1 MFRLYK
7 KYLKKNIHLVIIGP
21 IFKLLEAILELL
33 VPLVIKNMIDIGING
48 DGGKS
53 YLIKQGVLLLIFA
66 ATGLCSTLVCQFI
79 ASRVSQRFGTDVR
92 NDYFKHINSLSFKEL
107 DYLSTSSIITRQT
120 NDIFNVEKSVAMLIR
135 LVRSPFIVIGSTA
148 LAFVINPIMGIVFLI
163 TGILLFMIFFMIMKL
178 TLPRN
183 KKIQKSLDN
192 VTTITTE
199 NFTGVRQVR
208 AFRKEEYEVNRFNDE
223 TSKLASLQVGLGKI
237 SAFLNPLTFIVVNAA
252 IILVMYIGMYQM
264 KTINLSVGDIQALI
278 NYLNQIL
285 IAIIAVTNLV
295 TIFTKAQASSVR
307 INEVFDMKSEVLN
320 EKADLANPE
329 KPYEEVEDGRID
341 FNHVNFSYRK
351 NSTEDTLHD
360 IDIHINA
367 GETIGII
374 GGTGSGKSTIVNLIN
389 RFYDTTSGDVYL
401 NGRNIKDYKLSY
413 VNHNISTVLQK
424 AVLFNGNVIDNLCY
438 GKKNASIDEI
448 NHALKV
454 AQADFISK
462 MPDGLNAR
470 VLQGGKNLSGGQ
482 RQRLSIAR
490 AILKNSP
497 VLVLDDSSSALDYQT
512 DYKLR
517 MAIKEL
523 KKTTFIISQRASS
536 IAYADQIIVLDN
548 GKIDAIGCHDELLE
562 KSKLYREICISQ
574 EMSVKEVTINEE

>member
-7 KYLKKNIHLVIIGP
+7 KYLKKNIHWVIIGP
-21 IFKLLEAILELL
+21 VFKLLEAIFELL

-135 LVRSPFIVIGSTA
+135 LVIRSPFIVIGSTA

-163 TGILLFMIFFMIMKL
+163 TGILLFIIFFMIMKL

-199 NFTGVRQVR
+199 NLTGVRQVR

-307 INEVFDMKSEVLN
+307 INEVFDMKSSIN
-320 EKADLANPE
+320 DGS
-329 KPYEEVEDGRID
+329 YEEGLDTDVAIEFKNVTFNYNID
-341 FNHVNFSYRK
+341 SYPAVSNLNFKVYK
-351 NSTEDTLHD
+351 
-360 IDIHINA
+360 
-367 GETIGII
+367 GQTIGII

-490 AILKNSP
+490 AILKDSL

>member
-7 KYLKKNIHLVIIGP
+7 KYLKKNIHWVIIGP
-21 IFKLLEAILELL
+21 IFKLLEAIFELL

-135 LVRSPFIVIGSTA
+135 LVIRSPFIVIGSTA

-163 TGILLFMIFFMIMKL
+163 TGILLFIIFFMIMKL

-264 KTINLSVGDIQALI
+264 KTINLSVGDIQALV

-307 INEVFDMKSEVLN
+307 INEVFDMKSSIN
-320 EKADLANPE
+320 DGS
-329 KPYEEVEDGRID
+329 YEEGLDTDVAIEFKNVTFNYNID
-341 FNHVNFSYRK
+341 SYPAVSNLNFKVYK
-351 NSTEDTLHD
+351 
-360 IDIHINA
+360 
-367 GETIGII
+367 GQTIGII

-389 RFYDTTSGDVYL
+389 RFYDTTSGDIYL
-401 NGRNIKDYKLSY
+401 NGRNIKDYKLLY

>member
-7 KYLKKNIHLVIIGP
+7 KYLKKNIHWVIIGP
-21 IFKLLEAILELL
+21 IFKLLEAIFELL

-92 NDYFKHINSLSFKEL
+92 NDYFKQINSLSFKEL

-135 LVRSPFIVIGSTA
+135 LVIRSPFIVIGSTA

-163 TGILLFMIFFMIMKL
+163 TGILLFIIFFMIMKL

-264 KTINLSVGDIQALI
+264 KTINLSVGDIQALV

-307 INEVFDMKSEVLN
+307 INEVFDMKSSIN
-320 EKADLANPE
+320 DGS
-329 KPYEEVEDGRID
+329 YEEGLDTDVAIEFKNVTFNYNID
-341 FNHVNFSYRK
+341 SYPAVSNLNFKVYK
-351 NSTEDTLHD
+351 
-360 IDIHINA
+360 
-367 GETIGII
+367 GQTIGII

>member
-7 KYLKKNIHLVIIGP
+7 KYLKKNIHWVIIGP
-21 IFKLLEAILELL
+21 IFKLLEAIFELL

-66 ATGLCSTLVCQFI
+66 VTGLCSTLVCQFI

-92 NDYFKHINSLSFKEL
+92 NDYFKQINSLSFKEL

-135 LVRSPFIVIGSTA
+135 LVIRSPFIVIGSTV
-148 LAFVINPIMGIVFLI
+148 LAFVINPIMGVVFLI
-163 TGILLFMIFFMIMKL
+163 TGILLFIIFFMIMKF

-223 TSKLASLQVGLGKI
+223 TTKLASLQVGLGKI

-264 KTINLSVGDIQALI
+264 KTINLSVGDIQALV

-307 INEVFDMKSEVLN
+307 INEVFDMKSSIN
-320 EKADLANPE
+320 DGS
-329 KPYEEVEDGRID
+329 YEEGLDTDVAIEFKNVTFNYNID
-341 FNHVNFSYRK
+341 AYPAVSNLNFKVYK
-351 NSTEDTLHD
+351 
-360 IDIHINA
+360 
-367 GETIGII
+367 GQTIGII

-424 AVLFNGNVIDNLCY
+424 AVLFNGNVIDNLRY

-490 AILKNSP
+490 AILKDSP
-497 VLVLDDSSSALDYQT
+497 ILVLDDSSSALDYQT

-548 GKIDAIGCHDELLE
+548 GKIDAIGCHDELIE

-574 EMSVKEVTINEE
+574 EMPVKEVTRNEE

>member
-7 KYLKKNIHLVIIGP
+7 KYLKKNIHWVIIGP
-21 IFKLLEAILELL
+21 IFKLLEAIFELL

-53 YLIKQGVLLLIFA
+53 YLIKQGILLLIFA

-135 LVRSPFIVIGSTA
+135 LVIRSPFIVIGSTA

-163 TGILLFMIFFMIMKL
+163 TGILLFIIFFMIMKL

-307 INEVFDMKSEVLN
+307 INEVFDMKSSIN
-320 EKADLANPE
+320 DGS
-329 KPYEEVEDGRID
+329 YEEGLDTDVAIEFKNVTFNYNID
-341 FNHVNFSYRK
+341 SYPAVSNLNFKVYK
-351 NSTEDTLHD
+351 
-360 IDIHINA
+360 
-367 GETIGII
+367 GQTIGII

>member
-7 KYLKKNIHLVIIGP
+7 KYLKKNIHWVIIGP
-21 IFKLLEAILELL
+21 VFKLLEAIFELL

-107 DYLSTSSIITRQT
+107 NYLSTSSIITRQT

-135 LVRSPFIVIGSTA
+135 LVIRSPFIVIGSTA

-163 TGILLFMIFFMIMKL
+163 TGILLFIIFFMIMKL

-307 INEVFDMKSEVLN
+307 INEVFDMKSSIN
-320 EKADLANPE
+320 DGS
-329 KPYEEVEDGRID
+329 YEEGLDTDVAIEFKNVTFNYNID
-341 FNHVNFSYRK
+341 SYPAVSNLNFKVYK
-351 NSTEDTLHD
+351 
-360 IDIHINA
+360 
-367 GETIGII
+367 GQTIGII

-389 RFYDTTSGDVYL
+389 RFYDTTSGDIYL

-424 AVLFNGNVIDNLCY
+424 TVLFNGNVIDNLCY

>member
-7 KYLKKNIHLVIIGP
+7 KYLKKNIHWVIIGP
-21 IFKLLEAILELL
+21 IFKLLEAIFELL

-79 ASRVSQRFGTDVR
+79 ASRVSQQFGTDVR

-135 LVRSPFIVIGSTA
+135 LVIRSPFIVIGSTV

-163 TGILLFMIFFMIMKL
+163 TGILLFIIFFMIMKL

-307 INEVFDMKSEVLN
+307 INEVFDMKSSIN
-320 EKADLANPE
+320 DGS
-329 KPYEEVEDGRID
+329 YEEGLDTDVAIEFKNVTFNYNID
-341 FNHVNFSYRK
+341 SYPAVSNLNFKVYK
-351 NSTEDTLHD
+351 
-360 IDIHINA
+360 
-367 GETIGII
+367 GQTIGII

-389 RFYDTTSGDVYL
+389 RFYDTTSGDIYL

>member
-7 KYLKKNIHLVIIGP
+7 KYLKKNIHWVIIGP
-21 IFKLLEAILELL
+21 IFKLLEAIFELL

-66 ATGLCSTLVCQFI
+66 VTGLCSTLVCQFI

-92 NDYFKHINSLSFKEL
+92 NDYFKQINSLSFKEL

-135 LVRSPFIVIGSTA
+135 LVIRSPFIVIGSTA
-148 LAFVINPIMGIVFLI
+148 LAFVINPIMGVVFLI
-163 TGILLFMIFFMIMKL
+163 TGILLFIIFFMIMKF

-223 TSKLASLQVGLGKI
+223 TTKLASLQVGLGKI

-264 KTINLSVGDIQALI
+264 KTINLSVGDIQALV

-307 INEVFDMKSEVLN
+307 INEVFDMKSSIN
-320 EKADLANPE
+320 DGS
-329 KPYEEVEDGRID
+329 YEEGLDTDVAIEFKNVTFNYNID
-341 FNHVNFSYRK
+341 AYPAVSNLNFKVYK
-351 NSTEDTLHD
+351 
-360 IDIHINA
+360 
-367 GETIGII
+367 GQTIGII

-424 AVLFNGNVIDNLCY
+424 AVLFNGNVIDNLRY
-438 GKKNASIDEI
+438 GKKNASIYEI

-490 AILKNSP
+490 AILKDSP
-497 VLVLDDSSSALDYQT
+497 ILVLDDSSSALDYQT

-548 GKIDAIGCHDELLE
+548 GKIDAIGCHDELIE

-574 EMSVKEVTINEE
+574 EMPVKEVTRNEE

>member
-7 KYLKKNIHLVIIGP
+7 KYLKKNIHWVIIGP
-21 IFKLLEAILELL
+21 IFKLLEAIFELL

-48 DGGKS
+48 DVGKS

-135 LVRSPFIVIGSTA
+135 LVIRSPFIVIGSTA

-163 TGILLFMIFFMIMKL
+163 TGILLFIIFFMIMKL

-307 INEVFDMKSEVLN
+307 INEVFDMKSSIN
-320 EKADLANPE
+320 DGS
-329 KPYEEVEDGRID
+329 YEEGLDTDVAIEFKNVTFNYNID
-341 FNHVNFSYRK
+341 SYPAVSNLNFKVYK
-351 NSTEDTLHD
+351 
-360 IDIHINA
+360 
-367 GETIGII
+367 GQTIGII

>member
-7 KYLKKNIHLVIIGP
+7 KYLKKNIHWVIIGP
-21 IFKLLEAILELL
+21 IFKLLEAIFELL

-135 LVRSPFIVIGSTA
+135 LVIRSPFIVIGSTA

-163 TGILLFMIFFMIMKL
+163 TGILLFIIFFMIMKL

-307 INEVFDMKSEVLN
+307 INEVFDMKSSIN
-320 EKADLANPE
+320 DGS
-329 KPYEEVEDGRID
+329 YEEGLDTDVAIEFKNVTFNYNID
-341 FNHVNFSYRK
+341 SYPAVSNLNFKVYK
-351 NSTEDTLHD
+351 
-360 IDIHINA
+360 
-367 GETIGII
+367 GQTIGII

-462 MPDGLNAR
+462 IPDGLNAR

>member
-7 KYLKKNIHLVIIGP
+7 KYLKKNIHWVIIGP
-21 IFKLLEAILELL
+21 IFKLLEAIFELL

-66 ATGLCSTLVCQFI
+66 VTGLCSTLVCQFI

-135 LVRSPFIVIGSTA
+135 LVIRSPFIVIGSTA
-148 LAFVINPIMGIVFLI
+148 LAFVINPVMGVVFLI
-163 TGILLFMIFFMIMKL
+163 TGILLFIIFFMIMKL

-223 TSKLASLQVGLGKI
+223 TTKLASLQVGLGKI

-264 KTINLSVGDIQALI
+264 KTINFSVGDIQALV
-278 NYLNQIL
+278 NYLTQIL

-307 INEVFDMKSEVLN
+307 INEVFDMKSSIN
-320 EKADLANPE
+320 DGS
-329 KPYEEVEDGRID
+329 YEEGLDTDVAIEFKNVTFNYNID
-341 FNHVNFSYRK
+341 AYPAVSNLNFKVYK
-351 NSTEDTLHD
+351 
-360 IDIHINA
+360 
-367 GETIGII
+367 GQTIGII

-424 AVLFNGNVIDNLCY
+424 AVLFNGNVIDNLRY

-497 VLVLDDSSSALDYQT
+497 ILVLDDSSSALDYQT

-548 GKIDAIGCHDELLE
+548 GKIDAIGCHDELIE

>member
-7 KYLKKNIHLVIIGP
+7 KYLKKNIHWVIIGP
-21 IFKLLEAILELL
+21 IFKLLEAIFELL

-66 ATGLCSTLVCQFI
+66 VTGLCSTLVCQFI

-135 LVRSPFIVIGSTA
+135 LVIRSPFIVIGSTA
-148 LAFVINPIMGIVFLI
+148 LAFVINPIMGVVFLI
-163 TGILLFMIFFMIMKL
+163 TGILLFIIFFMIMKL

-223 TSKLASLQVGLGKI
+223 TTKLASLQVGLGKI

-264 KTINLSVGDIQALI
+264 KTINLSVGDIQALV

-307 INEVFDMKSEVLN
+307 INEVFDMKSSIN
-320 EKADLANPE
+320 DGS
-329 KPYEEVEDGRID
+329 YEEGLDTDVAIEFKNVT
-341 FNHVNFSYRK
+341 FNYNTDAYPAVSNLNFKVYK
-351 NSTEDTLHD
+351 
-360 IDIHINA
+360 
-367 GETIGII
+367 GQTIGII

-424 AVLFNGNVIDNLCY
+424 AVLFNGNVIDNLRY

-490 AILKNSP
+490 AILKDSP
-497 VLVLDDSSSALDYQT
+497 ILVLDDSSSALDYQT

-548 GKIDAIGCHDELLE
+548 GKIDAIGCHDELIE

>member
-7 KYLKKNIHLVIIGP
+7 KYLKKNIHWVIIGP
-21 IFKLLEAILELL
+21 VFKLLEAIFELL

-135 LVRSPFIVIGSTA
+135 LVIRSPFIVIGSTA

-163 TGILLFMIFFMIMKL
+163 TGILLFIIFFMIMKL

-264 KTINLSVGDIQALI
+264 KTINLLVGDIQALI

-307 INEVFDMKSEVLN
+307 INEVFDMKSSIN
-320 EKADLANPE
+320 DGS
-329 KPYEEVEDGRID
+329 YEEGLDTDVAIEFKNVTFNYNID
-341 FNHVNFSYRK
+341 SYPAVSNLNFKVYK
-351 NSTEDTLHD
+351 
-360 IDIHINA
+360 
-367 GETIGII
+367 GQTIGII

-548 GKIDAIGCHDELLE
+548 GKIDAIGCHDELIE

-574 EMSVKEVTINEE
+574 EMSVKEVTIDEE

>member
-7 KYLKKNIHLVIIGP
+7 KYLKKNIHWVIIGP
-21 IFKLLEAILELL
+21 VFKLLEAIFELL

-135 LVRSPFIVIGSTA
+135 LVIRSPFIVIGSTA

-163 TGILLFMIFFMIMKL
+163 TGILLFIIFFMIMKL

-307 INEVFDMKSEVLN
+307 INEVFDMKSSIN
-320 EKADLANPE
+320 DGS
-329 KPYEEVEDGRID
+329 YEEGLDTDVAIEFKNVTFNYNID
-341 FNHVNFSYRK
+341 SYPAVSNLNFKVYK
-351 NSTEDTLHD
+351 
-360 IDIHINA
+360 
-367 GETIGII
+367 GQTIGII

-438 GKKNASIDEI
+438 GKKKASIDEI

>member
-7 KYLKKNIHLVIIGP
+7 KYLKKNIHWVIIGP
-21 IFKLLEAILELL
+21 VFKLLEAIFELL

-135 LVRSPFIVIGSTA
+135 LVIRSPFIVIGSTV

-163 TGILLFMIFFMIMKL
+163 TGILLFIIFFMIMKL

-264 KTINLSVGDIQALI
+264 KKINLSVGDIQALV

-307 INEVFDMKSEVLN
+307 INEVFDMKSSIN
-320 EKADLANPE
+320 DGS
-329 KPYEEVEDGRID
+329 YEEGLDTDVAIEFKNVTFNYNID
-341 FNHVNFSYRK
+341 SYPAVSNLNFKVYK
-351 NSTEDTLHD
+351 
-360 IDIHINA
+360 
-367 GETIGII
+367 GQTIGII

>member
-7 KYLKKNIHLVIIGP
+7 KYLKKNIHWVIIGP
-21 IFKLLEAILELL
+21 VFKLLEAIFELL

-135 LVRSPFIVIGSTA
+135 LVIRSPFIVIGSTA
-148 LAFVINPIMGIVFLI
+148 LAFVINPIMGVVFLI
-163 TGILLFMIFFMIMKL
+163 TGILLFIIFFMIMKF

-208 AFRKEEYEVNRFNDE
+208 AFRKEEYEANRFNDE
-223 TSKLASLQVGLGKI
+223 TTKLASLQVGLGKI

-264 KTINLSVGDIQALI
+264 KTINLSVGDIQALV

-307 INEVFDMKSEVLN
+307 INEVFDMKSSIN
-320 EKADLANPE
+320 DGS
-329 KPYEEVEDGRID
+329 YEEGLDTDVAIEFKNVTFNYNID
-341 FNHVNFSYRK
+341 AYPAVSNLNFKVYK
-351 NSTEDTLHD
+351 
-360 IDIHINA
+360 
-367 GETIGII
+367 GQTIGII

-424 AVLFNGNVIDNLCY
+424 AVLFNGNVIDNLRY

-490 AILKNSP
+490 AILKDSP
-497 VLVLDDSSSALDYQT
+497 ILVLDDSSSALDYQT

-517 MAIKEL
+517 MAIKVL

-548 GKIDAIGCHDELLE
+548 GKIDAIGCHDELIE

-574 EMSVKEVTINEE
+574 EMPVKEVTINEE

>member
-7 KYLKKNIHLVIIGP
+7 KYLKKNIHWVIIGP
-21 IFKLLEAILELL
+21 VFKLLEAIFELL

-135 LVRSPFIVIGSTA
+135 LVIRSPFIVIGSTA

-163 TGILLFMIFFMIMKL
+163 TGILLFIIFFMIMKL

-307 INEVFDMKSEVLN
+307 INEVFDMKSSIN
-320 EKADLANPE
+320 DGS
-329 KPYEEVEDGRID
+329 YEEGLDTDVAIEFKNVTFNYNID
-341 FNHVNFSYRK
+341 SYPAVSNLNFKVYK
-351 NSTEDTLHD
+351 
-360 IDIHINA
+360 
-367 GETIGII
+367 GQTIGII

-548 GKIDAIGCHDELLE
+548 GEIDAIGCHDELLE

>member
-7 KYLKKNIHLVIIGP
+7 KYLKKNIHWVIIGP
-21 IFKLLEAILELL
+21 VFKLLEAIFELL

-107 DYLSTSSIITRQT
+107 NYLSTSSIITRQT

-135 LVRSPFIVIGSTA
+135 LVIRSPFIVIGSTA

-163 TGILLFMIFFMIMKL
+163 TGILLFIIFFMIMKL

-307 INEVFDMKSEVLN
+307 INEVFDMKSSIN
-320 EKADLANPE
+320 DGS
-329 KPYEEVEDGRID
+329 YEEGLDTDVAIEFKNVTFNYNID
-341 FNHVNFSYRK
+341 SYPAVSNLNFKVYK
-351 NSTEDTLHD
+351 
-360 IDIHINA
+360 
-367 GETIGII
+367 GQTIGII

-548 GKIDAIGCHDELLE
+548 GKIDAISCHDELLE

>member
-1 MFRLYK
+1 
-7 KYLKKNIHLVIIGP
+7 
-21 IFKLLEAILELL
+21 
-33 VPLVIKNMIDIGING
+33 
-48 DGGKS
+48 
-53 YLIKQGVLLLIFA
+53 
-66 ATGLCSTLVCQFI
+66 
-79 ASRVSQRFGTDVR
+79 
-92 NDYFKHINSLSFKEL
+92 
-107 DYLSTSSIITRQT
+107 
-120 NDIFNVEKSVAMLIR
+120 MLIR
-135 LVRSPFIVIGSTA
+135 LVIRSPFIVIGSTV

-163 TGILLFMIFFMIMKL
+163 TGILLFIIFFMIMKL

-307 INEVFDMKSEVLN
+307 INEVFDMKSSIN
-320 EKADLANPE
+320 DGS
-329 KPYEEVEDGRID
+329 YEEGLDTDVAIEFKNVTFNYNID
-341 FNHVNFSYRK
+341 SYPAVSNLNFKVYK
-351 NSTEDTLHD
+351 
-360 IDIHINA
+360 
-367 GETIGII
+367 GQTIGII

-389 RFYDTTSGDVYL
+389 RFYDTTSGDIYL

-424 AVLFNGNVIDNLCY
+424 TVLFNGNVIDNLCY

-523 KKTTFIISQRASS
+523 KKTTFIISQRTSS

>member
-7 KYLKKNIHLVIIGP
+7 KYLKKNIHWVIIGP
-21 IFKLLEAILELL
+21 VFKLLEAIFELL

-135 LVRSPFIVIGSTA
+135 LVIRSPFIVIGSTA

-163 TGILLFMIFFMIMKL
+163 TGILLFIIFFMIMKL

-264 KTINLSVGDIQALI
+264 KTINLSVGDIQALV

-307 INEVFDMKSEVLN
+307 INEVFDMKSSIN
-320 EKADLANPE
+320 DGS
-329 KPYEEVEDGRID
+329 YEEG
-341 FNHVNFSYRK
+341 
-351 NSTEDTLHD
+351 LD
-360 IDIHINA
+360 IDVAIEFKNVTFNYNIDSYPAVSNLNFKVYK
-367 GETIGII
+367 GQTIGII

-424 AVLFNGNVIDNLCY
+424 TVLFNGNVIDNLCY

>member
-7 KYLKKNIHLVIIGP
+7 KYLKKNIHWVIIGP
-21 IFKLLEAILELL
+21 VFKLLEAIFELL

-135 LVRSPFIVIGSTA
+135 LVIRSPFIVIGSTA

-163 TGILLFMIFFMIMKL
+163 TGILLFIIFFMIMKL

-264 KTINLSVGDIQALI
+264 KTINLSVGDIQALV

-307 INEVFDMKSEVLN
+307 INEVFDMKSSIN
-320 EKADLANPE
+320 DGS
-329 KPYEEVEDGRID
+329 YEEGLDTDVAIEFKNVTFNYNID
-341 FNHVNFSYRK
+341 SYPAVSNLNFKVYK
-351 NSTEDTLHD
+351 
-360 IDIHINA
+360 
-367 GETIGII
+367 GQTIGII

-389 RFYDTTSGDVYL
+389 RFYDTTSGDIYL

-470 VLQGGKNLSGGQ
+470 VLQDGKNLSGGQ

>member
-7 KYLKKNIHLVIIGP
+7 KYLKKNIHWVIIGP
-21 IFKLLEAILELL
+21 IFKLLEAIFELL

-135 LVRSPFIVIGSTA
+135 LVIRSPFIVIGSTA

-307 INEVFDMKSEVLN
+307 INEVFDMKSSIN
-320 EKADLANPE
+320 DGS
-329 KPYEEVEDGRID
+329 YEEGLDTDVAIEFKNVTFNYNID
-341 FNHVNFSYRK
+341 SYPAVSNLNFKVYK
-351 NSTEDTLHD
+351 
-360 IDIHINA
+360 
-367 GETIGII
+367 GQTIGII

-454 AQADFISK
+454 AQADIISK

>member
-1 MFRLYK
+1 MFHLYK
-7 KYLKKNIHLVIIGP
+7 KYLKKNIHWVIIGP
-21 IFKLLEAILELL
+21 IFKLLEAIFELL

-135 LVRSPFIVIGSTA
+135 LVIRSPFIVIGSTA

-163 TGILLFMIFFMIMKL
+163 TGILLFIIFFMIMKL

-264 KTINLSVGDIQALI
+264 KTINLSVGDIQALV

-307 INEVFDMKSEVLN
+307 INEVFDMKSSIN
-320 EKADLANPE
+320 DGS
-329 KPYEEVEDGRID
+329 YEEGLDTDVAIEFKNVTFNYNID
-341 FNHVNFSYRK
+341 SYPAVSNLNFKVYK
-351 NSTEDTLHD
+351 
-360 IDIHINA
+360 
-367 GETIGII
+367 GQTIGII

-389 RFYDTTSGDVYL
+389 RFYDTTSGDIYL

>member
-7 KYLKKNIHLVIIGP
+7 KYLKKNIHWVIIGP
-21 IFKLLEAILELL
+21 IFKLLEAIFELL

-135 LVRSPFIVIGSTA
+135 LVIRSPFIVIGSTA

-163 TGILLFMIFFMIMKL
+163 TGILLFIIFFMIMKL

-307 INEVFDMKSEVLN
+307 INEVFDMKSSIN
-320 EKADLANPE
+320 DGS
-329 KPYEEVEDGRID
+329 YEEGLDTDVAIEFKNVTFNYNID
-341 FNHVNFSYRK
+341 SYPAVSNLNFKVYK
-351 NSTEDTLHD
+351 
-360 IDIHINA
+360 
-367 GETIGII
+367 GQTIGII

-523 KKTTFIISQRASS
+523 KKTTFIISQRTSS

>member
-7 KYLKKNIHLVIIGP
+7 KYLKKNIHWVIIGP
-21 IFKLLEAILELL
+21 IFKLLEAIFELL

-135 LVRSPFIVIGSTA
+135 LVIRSPFIVIGSTA

-163 TGILLFMIFFMIMKL
+163 TGILLFIIFFMIMKL

-307 INEVFDMKSEVLN
+307 INEVFDMKSSIN
-320 EKADLANPE
+320 DGS
-329 KPYEEVEDGRID
+329 YEEGLDTDVAIEFKNVTFNYNID
-341 FNHVNFSYRK
+341 SYPAVSNLNFKVYK
-351 NSTEDTLHD
+351 
-360 IDIHINA
+360 
-367 GETIGII
+367 GQTIGII

-462 MPDGLNAR
+462 MSDGLNAR

>member
-7 KYLKKNIHLVIIGP
+7 KYLKKNIHWVIIGP
-21 IFKLLEAILELL
+21 VFKLLEAIFELL

-135 LVRSPFIVIGSTA
+135 LVIRSPFIVIGSTA

-307 INEVFDMKSEVLN
+307 INEVFDMKSSIN
-320 EKADLANPE
+320 DGS
-329 KPYEEVEDGRID
+329 YEEGLDTDVAIEFKNVTFNYNID
-341 FNHVNFSYRK
+341 SYPAVSNLNFKVYK
-351 NSTEDTLHD
+351 
-360 IDIHINA
+360 
-367 GETIGII
+367 GQTIGII

>member
-7 KYLKKNIHLVIIGP
+7 KYLKKNIHWVIIGP
-21 IFKLLEAILELL
+21 IFKLLEAIFELL

-66 ATGLCSTLVCQFI
+66 VTGLCSTLVCQFI

-135 LVRSPFIVIGSTA
+135 LVIRSPFIVIGSTA
-148 LAFVINPIMGIVFLI
+148 LAFVINPVMGVVFLI
-163 TGILLFMIFFMIMKL
+163 TGILLFIIFFMIMKL

-223 TSKLASLQVGLGKI
+223 TTKLASLQVGLGKN

-264 KTINLSVGDIQALI
+264 KTINLSVGDIQALV

-307 INEVFDMKSEVLN
+307 INEVFDMKSSIN
-320 EKADLANPE
+320 DGS
-329 KPYEEVEDGRID
+329 YEEGLDTDVAIEFKNVTFNYNID
-341 FNHVNFSYRK
+341 AYPAVSNLNFKVYK
-351 NSTEDTLHD
+351 
-360 IDIHINA
+360 
-367 GETIGII
+367 GQTIGII

>member
-7 KYLKKNIHLVIIGP
+7 KYLKKNIHWVIIGP
-21 IFKLLEAILELL
+21 VFKLLEAIFELL

-135 LVRSPFIVIGSTA
+135 LVIRSPFIVIGSTA

-163 TGILLFMIFFMIMKL
+163 TGILLFIIFFMIMEL

-264 KTINLSVGDIQALI
+264 KTINLSVGDIQALV

-307 INEVFDMKSEVLN
+307 INEVFDMKSSIN
-320 EKADLANPE
+320 DGS
-329 KPYEEVEDGRID
+329 YEEGLDTDVAIEFKNVTFNYNID
-341 FNHVNFSYRK
+341 SYPAVSNLNFKVYK
-351 NSTEDTLHD
+351 
-360 IDIHINA
+360 
-367 GETIGII
+367 GQTIGII

>member
-7 KYLKKNIHLVIIGP
+7 KYLKKNIHWVIIGP
-21 IFKLLEAILELL
+21 IFKLLEAIFELL

-135 LVRSPFIVIGSTA
+135 LVIRSPFIVIGSTA

-163 TGILLFMIFFMIMKL
+163 TGILLFIIFFMIMKL

-307 INEVFDMKSEVLN
+307 INEVFDMKSSIN
-320 EKADLANPE
+320 DGS
-329 KPYEEVEDGRID
+329 YEEGLDTDVAIEFKNVTFNYNID
-341 FNHVNFSYRK
+341 SYPAVSNLNFKVYK
-351 NSTEDTLHD
+351 
-360 IDIHINA
+360 
-367 GETIGII
+367 GQTIGII

-389 RFYDTTSGDVYL
+389 RFYDTTSGDIYL

-462 MPDGLNAR
+462 MPDGLNVR

-574 EMSVKEVTINEE
+574 EMFVKEVTINEE

>member
-7 KYLKKNIHLVIIGP
+7 KYLKKNIHWVIIGP
-21 IFKLLEAILELL
+21 VFKLLEAIFELL

-135 LVRSPFIVIGSTA
+135 LVIRSPFIVIGSTA

-163 TGILLFMIFFMIMKL
+163 TGILLFIIFFMIMKL

-307 INEVFDMKSEVLN
+307 INEVFDMKSSIN
-320 EKADLANPE
+320 DGS
-329 KPYEEVEDGRID
+329 YEEGLDTDVAIEFKNVTFNYNID
-341 FNHVNFSYRK
+341 SYPAVSNLNFKVYK
-351 NSTEDTLHD
+351 
-360 IDIHINA
+360 
-367 GETIGII
+367 GQTIGII

-490 AILKNSP
+490 AILKDSP
-497 VLVLDDSSSALDYQT
+497 VLILDDSSSALDYQT

>member
-7 KYLKKNIHLVIIGP
+7 KYLKKNIHWVIIGP
-21 IFKLLEAILELL
+21 VFKLLEAIFELL

-135 LVRSPFIVIGSTA
+135 LVIRSPFIVIGSTA

-163 TGILLFMIFFMIMKL
+163 TGILLFIIFFMIMKL

-307 INEVFDMKSEVLN
+307 INEVFDMKSSIN
-320 EKADLANPE
+320 DGS
-329 KPYEEVEDGRID
+329 YEEGLDTDVAIEFKNVTFNYNID
-341 FNHVNFSYRK
+341 SYPAVSNLNFKVYK
-351 NSTEDTLHD
+351 
-360 IDIHINA
+360 
-367 GETIGII
+367 GQTIGII

-389 RFYDTTSGDVYL
+389 RFYDTTSGDIYL

-523 KKTTFIISQRASS
+523 KKTTFIISRRASS

>member
-7 KYLKKNIHLVIIGP
+7 KYLKKNIHWVIIGP
-21 IFKLLEAILELL
+21 VFKLLEAIFELL

-135 LVRSPFIVIGSTA
+135 LVIRSPFIVIGSTA

-163 TGILLFMIFFMIMKL
+163 TGILLFIIFFMIMKL

-223 TSKLASLQVGLGKI
+223 ISKLASLQVGLGKI

-307 INEVFDMKSEVLN
+307 INEVFDMKSSIN
-320 EKADLANPE
+320 DGS
-329 KPYEEVEDGRID
+329 YEEGLDTDVAIEFKNVTFNYNID
-341 FNHVNFSYRK
+341 SYPAVSNLNFKVYK
-351 NSTEDTLHD
+351 
-360 IDIHINA
+360 
-367 GETIGII
+367 GQTIGII

-548 GKIDAIGCHDELLE
+548 GKIDAIGCHDELIE

-574 EMSVKEVTINEE
+574 EMFVKEVTINEE

>member
-7 KYLKKNIHLVIIGP
+7 KYLKKNIHWVIIGP

-135 LVRSPFIVIGSTA
+135 LVIRSPFIVIGSTA

-264 KTINLSVGDIQALI
+264 KTINLSVGDIQALV

-307 INEVFDMKSEVLN
+307 INEVFDMKSSIN
-320 EKADLANPE
+320 DGS
-329 KPYEEVEDGRID
+329 YEEGLDTDVAIEFKNVTFNYNID
-341 FNHVNFSYRK
+341 SYPAVSNLNFKVYK
-351 NSTEDTLHD
+351 
-360 IDIHINA
+360 
-367 GETIGII
+367 GQTIGII

>member
-7 KYLKKNIHLVIIGP
+7 KYLKKNIHWVIIGP
-21 IFKLLEAILELL
+21 VFKLLEAIFELL

-107 DYLSTSSIITRQT
+107 NYLSTSSIITRQT

-135 LVRSPFIVIGSTA
+135 LVIRSPFIVIGSTV

-163 TGILLFMIFFMIMKL
+163 TGILLFIIFFMIMKL

-199 NFTGVRQVR
+199 NFAGVRQVR

-307 INEVFDMKSEVLN
+307 INEVFDMKSSIN
-320 EKADLANPE
+320 DGS
-329 KPYEEVEDGRID
+329 YEEGLDTDVAIEFKNVTFNYNID
-341 FNHVNFSYRK
+341 SYPAVSNLNFKVYK
-351 NSTEDTLHD
+351 
-360 IDIHINA
+360 
-367 GETIGII
+367 GQTIGII

>member
-1 MFRLYK
+1 MFHLYK
-7 KYLKKNIHLVIIGP
+7 KNLKKNIHWVIIGP
-21 IFKLLEAILELL
+21 IFKLLEAIFELL

-66 ATGLCSTLVCQFI
+66 VTGLCSTLVCQFI

-135 LVRSPFIVIGSTA
+135 LVIRSPFIVIGSTA
-148 LAFVINPIMGIVFLI
+148 LAFVINPVMGVVFLI
-163 TGILLFMIFFMIMKL
+163 TGILLFIIFFMIMKL

-223 TSKLASLQVGLGKI
+223 TTKLASLQVGLGKN

-264 KTINLSVGDIQALI
+264 KTINLSVGDIQALV

-307 INEVFDMKSEVLN
+307 INEVFDMKSSIN
-320 EKADLANPE
+320 DGS
-329 KPYEEVEDGRID
+329 YEEGLDTDVAIEFKNVTFNYNID
-341 FNHVNFSYRK
+341 AYPAVSNLNFKVYK
-351 NSTEDTLHD
+351 
-360 IDIHINA
+360 
-367 GETIGII
+367 GQTIGII

-424 AVLFNGNVIDNLCY
+424 AVLFNGNVIDNLRY

-497 VLVLDDSSSALDYQT
+497 ILVLDDSSSALDYQT

-548 GKIDAIGCHDELLE
+548 GKIDAIGCHDELIE

>member
-7 KYLKKNIHLVIIGP
+7 KYLKKNVHWVIIGP
-21 IFKLLEAILELL
+21 VFKLLEAIFELL

-53 YLIKQGVLLLIFA
+53 YLIEQGVLLLIFA

-135 LVRSPFIVIGSTA
+135 LVIRSPFIVIGSTA

-163 TGILLFMIFFMIMKL
+163 TGILLFIIFFMIMKL

-307 INEVFDMKSEVLN
+307 INEVFDMKSSIN
-320 EKADLANPE
+320 DGS
-329 KPYEEVEDGRID
+329 YEEGLDTDVAIEFKNVTFNYNID
-341 FNHVNFSYRK
+341 SYPAVSNLNFKVYK
-351 NSTEDTLHD
+351 
-360 IDIHINA
+360 
-367 GETIGII
+367 GQTIGII

-548 GKIDAIGCHDELLE
+548 GKIDAIGCHDELIE

-574 EMSVKEVTINEE
+574 EMFVKDVTINEE

>member
-7 KYLKKNIHLVIIGP
+7 KYLKKNIHWVIIGP
-21 IFKLLEAILELL
+21 IFKLLEAIFELL

-135 LVRSPFIVIGSTA
+135 LVIRSPFIVIGSTA

-163 TGILLFMIFFMIMKL
+163 TGILLFIIFFMIMKL

-295 TIFTKAQASSVR
+295 TVFTKAQASSVR
-307 INEVFDMKSEVLN
+307 INEVFDMKSSIN
-320 EKADLANPE
+320 DGS
-329 KPYEEVEDGRID
+329 YEEGLDTDVAIEFKNVTFNYNID
-341 FNHVNFSYRK
+341 SYPAVSNLNFKVYK
-351 NSTEDTLHD
+351 
-360 IDIHINA
+360 
-367 GETIGII
+367 GQTIGII

>member
-7 KYLKKNIHLVIIGP
+7 KYLKKNIHWVIIGP
-21 IFKLLEAILELL
+21 IFKLLEAIFELL

-135 LVRSPFIVIGSTA
+135 LVIRSPFIVIGSTA
-148 LAFVINPIMGIVFLI
+148 LAFVINPIMGVVFLI
-163 TGILLFMIFFMIMKL
+163 TGILLFIIFFMIMKF

-223 TSKLASLQVGLGKI
+223 TTKLASLQVGLGKI

-264 KTINLSVGDIQALI
+264 KTINLSVGDIQALV

-307 INEVFDMKSEVLN
+307 INEVFDMKSSIN
-320 EKADLANPE
+320 DGS
-329 KPYEEVEDGRID
+329 YEEGLDTDVAIEFKNVTFNYNID
-341 FNHVNFSYRK
+341 AYPAVSNLNFKVYK
-351 NSTEDTLHD
+351 
-360 IDIHINA
+360 
-367 GETIGII
+367 GQTIGII

-424 AVLFNGNVIDNLCY
+424 AVLFNGNVIDNLRY

-454 AQADFISK
+454 VQVDFISK

-490 AILKNSP
+490 AILKDSP
-497 VLVLDDSSSALDYQT
+497 ILVLDDSSSALDYQT

-548 GKIDAIGCHDELLE
+548 GKIDAIGCHDELIE

>member
-7 KYLKKNIHLVIIGP
+7 KYLKKNLHWVIIGP
-21 IFKLLEAILELL
+21 IFKLLEAIFELL

-48 DGGKS
+48 DGGKP
-53 YLIKQGVLLLIFA
+53 YLIKQGILLLIFA

-135 LVRSPFIVIGSTA
+135 LVIRSPFIVIGSTA
-148 LAFVINPIMGIVFLI
+148 LAFVINPIMGVVFLI
-163 TGILLFMIFFMIMKL
+163 TGILLFIIFFMIMKF

-183 KKIQKSLDN
+183 KKIQKSLDS

-223 TSKLASLQVGLGKI
+223 TTKLASLQVGLGKI

-264 KTINLSVGDIQALI
+264 KTINLSVGDIQALV

-307 INEVFDMKSEVLN
+307 INEVFDMKSSIT
-320 EKADLANPE
+320 DGS
-329 KPYEEVEDGRID
+329 YEEGLDTDVAIEFKNVTFNYNID
-341 FNHVNFSYRK
+341 AYPAVSNLNFKAYK
-351 NSTEDTLHD
+351 
-360 IDIHINA
+360 
-367 GETIGII
+367 GQTIGII

-413 VNHNISTVLQK
+413 VNQNISTVLQK

-448 NHALKV
+448 NHALMV
-454 AQADFISK
+454 SQADFVSK
-462 MPDGLNAR
+462 MPEGLNAR

-490 AILKNSP
+490 AILKDSP
-497 VLVLDDSSSALDYQT
+497 ILVLDDSSSALDYQT

-548 GKIDAIGCHDELLE
+548 GKIDAIGCHDELIL

-574 EMSVKEVTINEE
+574 EMPIKEVAINEE

>member
-7 KYLKKNIHLVIIGP
+7 KYLKKNLHWVIIGP
-21 IFKLLEAILELL
+21 IFKLLEAIFELL

-48 DGGKS
+48 DGGKP
-53 YLIKQGVLLLIFA
+53 YLIKQGILLLIFA

-135 LVRSPFIVIGSTA
+135 LVIRSPFIVIGSTA
-148 LAFVINPIMGIVFLI
+148 LAFVINPIMGVVFLI
-163 TGILLFMIFFMIMKL
+163 TGILLFIIFFMIMKF

-208 AFRKEEYEVNRFNDE
+208 AFRKEEYEVNRFNNE

-264 KTINLSVGDIQALI
+264 KTINLSVGDIQALV

-307 INEVFDMKSEVLN
+307 INEVFDMKSSINDGSYEKGLDTDVAIEFKNVTFNYNIDAYPAVSNLN
-320 EKADLANPE
+320 FKAY
-329 KPYEEVEDGRID
+329 KGQ
-341 FNHVNFSYRK
+341 
-351 NSTEDTLHD
+351 
-360 IDIHINA
+360 
-367 GETIGII
+367 TIGII

-389 RFYDTTSGDVYL
+389 RFYDTTSGEVYL
-401 NGRNIKDYKLSY
+401 NGRNIKDYKLAY
-413 VNHNISTVLQK
+413 VNQSISTVLQK

-448 NHALKV
+448 NHALMV
-454 AQADFISK
+454 AQADFVSK
-462 MPDGLNAR
+462 MPEGLNAM

-490 AILKNSP
+490 AILKDSP
-497 VLVLDDSSSALDYQT
+497 ILVLDDSSSALDYQT

-548 GKIDAIGCHDELLE
+548 GKIDAIGCHDELIL

-574 EMSVKEVTINEE
+574 EMPVKEVAINEE